1 MTTLI
6 TMEESNYIK
15 IALLLLRISPRAV
28 RIQFDYEF
36 HPDCLNKTLNSN
48 KCKLTDLKHK
58 GRINKEQWNLLF
70 PRTGEGSSKHFDST
84 LMICL
89 IRNLT
94 PIQISDKPPISA
106 NLTVGADLS
115 RIKCYRNKIAHS
127 EDGFISSIDF
137 QDYWNDIKMALIRL
151 GGDYMETECDT
162 LYAKQFDTSQRED
175 HLSFIKTQNKLIK
188 LEEELDKVTERVKT
202 LEEQLNDPIPKN
214 LKDLF
219 TKEIELW
226 RTEMMTFYI
235 TTGATKV
242 LKQVENNSFVV
253 VTGNSGMG
261 KSAISHYIA
270 LTLQINNGYQIIPLT
285 DACDIVKYYNPP
297 HDQIFIIDDIFGRF
311 SAEQSILYSL
321 ERLKTKIGCIRT
333 ENSTFR
339 ILATCRLLI
348 SNTPI
353 FKKFSQMFQTVEC
366 NLLSKEFEA
375 TVAEKR
381 KIAGCYIDQKTI
393 THISD
398 DMVRGIDMFPLLCVI
413 HRNRKQETKVLL
425 FQNPY
430 DEFEKELDEM
440 YDNNKCCILG
450 LALLVIHNNNL
461 RKDYFY
467 DNIKFIEAFD
477 AIVNYLNLPSR
488 PTLQYV
494 LSCLQTLKEIYIRE
508 KANTIT
514 TLHDKIFDIIALYF
528 GKKIPK
534 VILQH
539 ANGNFIRDRIQF
551 ASVNKEHDEFTILI
565 PPELECVYFVRM
577 GMEIERKSFVN
588 VFNTQQMKHRL
599 FQEKIIKFLNKNE
612 KYILAI
618 VHNQWPL
625 FLSTLNGYK
634 EIVKFIISK
643 RNMNNAQR
651 RTSTDKNSP
660 MAEHVETIH
669 HQNGNNEWLVDTQI
683 FLRHRHAPLL
693 VACKEG
699 RVDIVELLLTCDYDI
714 NIRGHDLDPPLV
726 VACKEGHTE
735 IMSVLLKN
743 KCCANVRDE
752 FGRTA
757 LHTACGKGY
766 MDIVHLLLLYN
777 CNINQ
782 TDRYKRTPLFIASEN
797 DQHDIVKVLLDF
809 KSDVN
814 IPNSTGKNALHVA
827 CQGRNMTTINYL
839 LATKRCNINQVD
851 TKKETPL
858 FSACKEGHNDVVEL
872 LISNNADLNIRN
884 IFGETV
890 LHIACIQRNYNTVKI
905 LLKSNIDINQTDS
918 KKRTP
923 LFIASVVDR
932 RSSGICGYKDI
943 VRILLDHYADVSICN
958 RNNQYI
964 PDVARIYGY
973 ADIIDIFDKY
983 QFESKNSKNEES
995 NIKIFN
1001 ASKEG
1006 RIEVIHNFLGKE
1018 YSLNIRNKYGQT
1030 PLHVA
1035 CIHRRYNIIK
1045 LLLNNNCDINAVD
1058 NNNKSALSLASEIGD
1073 EEIVLQ
1079 LDNNN
1084 ADVNISNCTSQSP
1097 IHIACE
1103 FGYTKIVK
1111 TLLRTCSINLGDSNN
1126 CTPLYLSSKYGRIDI
1141 VQLLISKNA
1150 DINYTD
1156 NDNRTPLLV
1165 ACEAAHIDII
1175 KLLIDNKVDINLGN
1189 NNNETPL
1196 HIACKQGDGNI
1207 AQLLITHGADVNC
1220 FDNEGQTPLHLA
1232 SNVYIVETL
1241 IRNNCNTNIT
1251 DIGNK
1256 TPLFV
1261 YCKQGKFDDIC
1272 LLIDNDAD
1280 INICDNT
1287 GQSPLHA
1294 ACNSNADAY
1303 IIVKML
1309 INKNSALNT
1318 TDNRNRTPL
1327 MIACENGKHDIVQIL
1342 IDNKA
1347 DVNISNNEKESPLF
1361 VASSNGQTNIAKIII
1376 ENSANIDDV
1385 NNKGQTPL
1393 FIACERGNYDIVNLL
1408 ISNNSDVNLCSY
1420 TKDTIITTACKQ
1432 IRLES
1437 LSDDSYLR
1445 IVKILLDCNCRI
1457 NQVDNE
1463 NKTPLFYASGI
1474 RNDKLVQ
1481 LLIDNP
1487 ADLHI
1492 RSDDGES
1499 PLHVACYCGF
1509 SENVKILLQTNCD
1522 INMTDNRNRTPLHM
1536 ACVKGHDDIVQILL
1550 DINADLNLFD
1560 DTGQT
1565 VLHVA
1570 CKKEYPETLQQTIV
1584 NSRFF
1589 NIVKLLLENKCPV
1602 NKQDKHNDTPLLY
1615 ACSVEN
1621 EDVVQLLIDNEA
1633 DINVV
1638 NNDGQSP
1645 LHVASYSG
1653 RLNNAKLLVRSN
1665 CEINQADRENKTPL
1679 YIACEQSQSW
1689 KHNYHDIVQLL
1700 VDYNADVN
1708 ICGSDDESPLHVAV
1722 LSGSFITVK
1731 IMLRTNVNIDHI
1743 NNKKKTALH
1752 VACEKGHYD
1761 IIKLLLNNKADV
1773 DIKDKGN
1780 QTALDLACKLGHTN
1794 IMKLI
1799 ESRTD

>member
-1 MTTLI
+1 MTLI

-28 RIQFDYEF
+28 RIRFDYEI

-48 KCKLTDLKHK
+48 IRKLTYLQSKRH
-58 GRINKEQWNLLF
+58 INQEQWNLLF
-70 PRTGEGSSKHFDST
+70 PGTGEVSSKHFDST

-94 PIQISDKPPISA
+94 PIQISDILPIST
-106 NLTVGADLS
+106 NISVGADLS
-115 RIKCYRNKIAHS
+115 RIKFYRNKIAHS

-137 QDYWNDIKMALIRL
+137 QDYWNDIKMALLRL
-151 GGDYMETECDT
+151 GGVSMETECDT
-162 LYAKQFDTSQRED
+162 LYAKEFDTSQRED

-188 LEEELDKVTERVKT
+188 LEEELVKVTERVEM
-202 LEEQLNDPIPKN
+202 LELKLNDPIPKN

-219 TKEIELW
+219 AKEIKLW
-226 RTEMMTFYI
+226 KKEMMTFYI

-242 LKQVENNSFVV
+242 LKKIENDSFIVI
-253 VTGNSGMG
+253 TGNSGMG

-270 LTLQINNGYQIIPLT
+270 LTLEMNNGYQITPLT

-297 HDQIFIIDDIFGRF
+297 HNQIFIIDDIFGRY
-311 SAEQSILYSL
+311 SVEKSILNSL
-321 ERLKTKIGCIRT
+321 ERLNTKIRCIRT

-366 NLLSKEFEA
+366 SLLSKEFEA

-381 KIAGCYIDQKTI
+381 KIAACYIDQKTI
-393 THISD
+393 TRISD

-413 HRNRKQETKVLL
+413 HRNRKQKTKILL

-440 YDNNKCCILG
+440 YDNNKSCILG

-461 RKDYFY
+461 RKDLFY
-467 DNIKFIEAFD
+467 DNIQFREAFD
-477 AIVNYLNLPSR
+477 AIVNYFNLPSR

-494 LSCLQTLKEIYIRE
+494 LSCLQTLKEIYISE

-551 ASVNKEHDEFTILI
+551 ASLNKEHDEFTILI

-588 VFNTQQMKHRL
+588 VFNTQQMKHEL

-625 FLSTLNGYK
+625 YLSTLNGYK
-634 EIVKFIISK
+634 EIVKFIINK
-643 RNMNNAQR
+643 RNLNNAQSR
-651 RTSTDKNSP
+651 PSTDSP
-660 MAEHVETIH
+660 MASHVETID
-669 HQNGNNEWLVDTQI
+669 HQDGNNEWLVDTQI

-699 RVDIVELLLTCDYDI
+699 RVEIVELLLTCDYDI

-726 VACKEGHTE
+726 VACKEGHTD
-735 IMSVLLKN
+735 IISVLLKH

-752 FGRTA
+752 FGRTT

-766 MDIVHLLLLYN
+766 IDIVHLLLLYK

-782 TDRYKRTPLFIASEN
+782 TDRHKRTPVFIASEN
-797 DQHDIVKVLLDF
+797 DQHDIVKVLLEF

-814 IPNSTGKNALHVA
+814 LSNSTGKNALHVA
-827 CQGRNMTTINYL
+827 CQRRNMTTIKYL
-839 LATKRCNINQVD
+839 LATKRCNINQLD
-851 TKKETPL
+851 KKKETPL

-872 LISNNADLNIRN
+872 LISNNADVNIRN

-890 LHIACIQRNYNTVKI
+890 LHIACRKRNYNTVKT

-932 RSSGICGYKDI
+932 RSSGICGNKDI
-943 VRILLDHYADVSICN
+943 VRLLLDHYADVSICDQ
-958 RNNQYI
+958 NNCFI
-964 PDVARIYGY
+964 PDVARIHGY
-973 ADIIDIFDKY
+973 ADIIDIFVKY
-983 QFESKNSKNEES
+983 QFKSKNSKNGES
-995 NIKIFN
+995 DIKIFN

-1006 RIEVIHNFLGKE
+1006 HIEVIHNFIGKE

-1035 CIHRRYNIIK
+1035 CIHRRYNIIE

-1058 NNNKSALSLASEIGD
+1058 NNSRSALFLACEIGD

-1079 LDNNN
+1079 LGNNY
-1084 ADVNISNCTSQSP
+1084 ADVNISNYVSQSP

-1103 FGYTKIVK
+1103 FGYTNIVK
-1111 TLLRTCSINLGDSNN
+1111 TLSRTCFINLTDSNN
-1126 CTPLYLSSKYGRIDI
+1126 CTPLYLASKYGRYDI

-1156 NDNRTPLLV
+1156 NDNKTPLFV
-1165 ACEAAHIDII
+1165 ACEASHIDII
-1175 KLLIDNKVDINLGN
+1175 KLLVDNEVDINLGN
-1189 NNNETPL
+1189 NHNETPL

-1207 AQLLITHGADVNC
+1207 AQLLIAHGADVD
-1220 FDNEGQTPLHLA
+1220 FIDNEGQTPLHLA
-1232 SNVYIVETL
+1232 LNVNIVETL

-1251 DIGNK
+1251 DIGNR

-1261 YCKQGKFDDIC
+1261 YCKQGKFDDIFV
-1272 LLIDNDAD
+1272 LIDNDAD
-1280 INICDNT
+1280 INICDND
-1287 GQSPLHA
+1287 GQTPLHA
-1294 ACNSNADAY
+1294 ACNSNADAQN
-1303 IIVKML
+1303 IVKML
-1309 INKNSALNT
+1309 INKNCALNT
-1318 TDNRNRTPL
+1318 TDNKNRTPL
-1327 MIACENGKHDIVQIL
+1327 LIACENGKYDIVQIL

-1347 DVNISNNEKESPLF
+1347 DINKSNKEKESPLF
-1361 VASSNGQTNIAKIII
+1361 VASANGQTNIANILI

-1385 NNKGQTPL
+1385 NSKGQTPL
-1393 FIACERGNYDIVNLL
+1393 FIACQRGNYNIVKLL
-1408 ISNNSDVNLCSY
+1408 INNNADVNLCSN
-1420 TKDTIITTACKQ
+1420 TSDAIITTACKQ
-1432 IRLES
+1432 SRLES
-1437 LSDDSYLR
+1437 LSDDSYLL

-1457 NQVDNE
+1457 NQADNE
-1463 NKTPLFYASGI
+1463 NKTPLFYASGL

-1481 LLIDNP
+1481 LLIDNE
-1487 ADLHI
+1487 ADVQI

-1499 PLHVACYCGF
+1499 PLHVACYCGL

-1522 INMTDNRNRTPLHM
+1522 INLTDNRNRTPLYM
-1536 ACVKGHDDIVQILL
+1536 ACGKGHDDIVQILM
-1550 DINADLNLFD
+1550 DNNADMNLYD

-1565 VLHVA
+1565 GLHAA
-1570 CKKEYPETLQQTIV
+1570 CKREYQETLPHTIV

-1602 NKQDKHNDTPLLY
+1602 NQLDKDNNTSLLY
-1615 ACSVEN
+1615 ACSIEN
-1621 EDVVQLLIDNEA
+1621 EDVVQLLIDNKA

-1645 LHVASYSG
+1645 LHIASYSG

-1665 CEINQADRENKTPL
+1665 CEINQADGETKTPL

-1689 KHNYHDIVQLL
+1689 KHNYHEIVQLL
-1700 VDYNADVN
+1700 VDNNADVN
-1708 ICGSDDESPLHVAV
+1708 ICGSDDASPLHIAA
-1722 LSGSFITVK
+1722 LSGSFITVQV
-1731 IMLRTNVNIDHI
+1731 MLRTNVNIDHI
-1743 NNKKKTALH
+1743 NNEKKTALH

-1761 IIKLLLNNKADV
+1761 IVKLLLNNKADV
-1773 DIKDKGN
+1773 NIKDKAN
-1780 QTALDLACKLGHTN
+1780 QTALDLACKLGHKT
-1794 IMKLI
+1794 IMNLI